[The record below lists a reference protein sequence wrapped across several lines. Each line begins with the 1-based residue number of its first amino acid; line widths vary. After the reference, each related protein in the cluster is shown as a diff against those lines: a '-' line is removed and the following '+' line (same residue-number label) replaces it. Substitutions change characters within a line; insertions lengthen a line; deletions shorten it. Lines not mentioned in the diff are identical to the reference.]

1 MRIARDDC
9 GGADLGHD
17 SARAPLGHALQEF
30 PIGRTIGGATVAACR
45 PAAPSDPLFMPSSSA
60 ASPAA
65 STPSPVADAADFS
78 LRKIAI
84 PAFGPSLLF
93 GLGEGAILP
102 IVPLT
107 ARDLGASVSMAAL
120 VVGLISLGSLLN
132 NIPASLITMRWGERW
147 AIVAAG
153 IWSALGMALC
163 LGTTHLG
170 LFGAG
175 CLMVGMSQAVYN
187 LARQSY
193 MTEAVPIMYR
203 ARALSTLGGV
213 MRIGMFAGPFL
224 AAAAV
229 HAFGLPAAY
238 VIGIVAVLGAA
249 AVGSRVPDLEAPPL
263 PPGQAAPEPVTLAS
277 TLRDHRRT
285 FLTLGLG
292 VVLVSAVRA
301 SRQAVIPLWADH
313 LMLAPAVAS
322 LIYGLAGGID
332 MLVFYPAGKVMD
344 HLGRRWVA
352 VPSMLIMGVAM
363 LLMPLT
369 NGFVTLL
376 IAALAI
382 GFGNGIGSGMIMTL
396 GADHSPRHG
405 RAHFLGVWR
414 LLSDIGSSCGPGLL
428 SFLAASLSL
437 GAGIATTGL
446 LGLVA
451 AAAMAWWI
459 PARRA
464 GSGAGGAPSSTP

>member
-1 MRIARDDC
+1 MPSPSAPP
-9 GGADLGHD
+9 D
-17 SARAPLGHALQEF
+17 SASHSE
-30 PIGRTIGGATVAACR
+30 
-45 PAAPSDPLFMPSSSA
+45 
-60 ASPAA
+60 
-65 STPSPVADAADFS
+65 FS
-78 LRKIAI
+78 LRKIAV

-102 IVPLT
+102 IIPLT
-107 ARDLGASVSMAAL
+107 ARDLGASVPMAAL
-120 VVGLISLGSLLN
+120 IVALISIGSLLN
-132 NIPASLITMRWGERW
+132 NIPASVITMRWGERW

-153 IWSALGMALC
+153 VWSGLGMALC
-163 LGTTHLG
+163 IWTQHLG
-170 LFGAG
+170 FFAAG
-175 CLMVGMSQAVYN
+175 CFMVGMSQAVYN

-193 MTEAVPIMYR
+193 MTEAVPIIYR

-224 AAAAV
+224 SAAAV
-229 HAFGLPAAY
+229 HAFGLGAAY
-238 VIGIVAVLGAA
+238 VVGIVAVLGAA
-249 AVGSRVPDLEAPPL
+249 AVGARLPDLKPPPP
-263 PPGQAAPEPVTLAS
+263 PPGEAEPASVTILS
-277 TLRDHRRT
+277 TLRDHRRV
-285 FLTLGLG
+285 FLTLGVG

-301 SRQAVIPLWADH
+301 SRQAVIPLWAEH
-313 LMLAPAVAS
+313 LALAPAVAS

-344 HLGRRWVA
+344 HKGRRWVA

-369 NGFVTLL
+369 TGFTTML

-414 LLSDIGSSCGPGLL
+414 LMSDIGASCGPALL
-428 SFLAASLSL
+428 SFLAGSLSL
-437 GAGIATTGL
+437 AAGIATTGL
-446 LGLVA
+446 IALLA
-451 AAAMAWWI
+451 AGTLAHWI
-459 PARRA
+459 PSRRA
-464 GSGAGGAPSSTP
+464 STRKETR

>member
-1 MRIARDDC
+1 M
-9 GGADLGHD
+9 
-17 SARAPLGHALQEF
+17 SSPPAPA
-30 PIGRTIGGATVAACR
+30 
-45 PAAPSDPLFMPSSSA
+45 SSA
-60 ASPAA
+60 
-65 STPSPVADAADFS
+65 STTFS
-78 LRKIAI
+78 LRKIAV

-93 GLGEGAILP
+93 GVGEGAILP

-120 VVGLISLGSLLN
+120 VVGLISIGSLLN

-147 AIVAAG
+147 AIVVAG
-153 IWSALGMALC
+153 IWSGLGMLLC
-163 LGTTHLG
+163 LWTSHLG
-170 LFGAG
+170 LFATG

-193 MTEAVPIMYR
+193 MSEAVPVIYR

-229 HAFGLPAAY
+229 HAFGLSAAY
-238 VIGIVAVLGAA
+238 VVGIIGVLGAA
-249 AVGSRVPDLEAPPL
+249 AVGARIPDLEAPPL
-263 PPGQAAPEPVTLAS
+263 AAGQSAPASATLFS
-277 TLRDHRRT
+277 TMKDHYRV
-285 FLTLGLG
+285 FLTVGIG

-301 SRQAVIPLWADH
+301 SRQAVIPLWAEH
-313 LMLAPAVAS
+313 LALAPAVAS

-344 HLGRRWVA
+344 HKGRRWVA
-352 VPSMLIMGVAM
+352 VPSMVIMGVAM

-369 NGFVTLL
+369 TGFATLL

-396 GADHSPRHG
+396 GADHAPRNG

-414 LLSDIGSSCGPGLL
+414 LMSDIGASGGPALL

-437 GAGIATTGL
+437 SAGVAVTGL
-446 LGLVA
+446 IALA
-451 AAAMAWWI
+451 AAGALAYWI
-459 PARRA
+459 PSRRA
-464 GSGAGGAPSSTP
+464 GGGTR

>member
-1 MRIARDDC
+1 M
-9 GGADLGHD
+9 
-17 SARAPLGHALQEF
+17 
-30 PIGRTIGGATVAACR
+30 
-45 PAAPSDPLFMPSSSA
+45 
-60 ASPAA
+60 
-65 STPSPVADAADFS
+65 
-78 LRKIAI
+78 

-93 GLGEGAILP
+93 GVGEGAILP

-120 VVGLISLGSLLN
+120 VVGLISIGSLLN

-147 AIVAAG
+147 AIVVAG

-163 LGTTHLG
+163 LWTSHLE
-170 LFGAG
+170 LFAAG

-193 MTEAVPIMYR
+193 MSEAVPVMYR

-238 VIGIVAVLGAA
+238 VVGIIGVLGAA
-249 AVGSRVPDLEAPPL
+249 AVGARIPDLEAPPV
-263 PPGQAAPEPVTLAS
+263 PAGHSAPASATLVS
-277 TLRDHRRT
+277 TLKDHRRV
-285 FLTLGLG
+285 FLTVGIG

-301 SRQAVIPLWADH
+301 SRQAVIPLWAEH
-313 LMLAPAVAS
+313 LALAPAVAS

-344 HLGRRWVA
+344 HKGRRWVA
-352 VPSMLIMGVAM
+352 VPSMVIMGVAM

-369 NGFVTLL
+369 TGFATLL

-414 LLSDIGSSCGPGLL
+414 LMSDIGASGGPALL
-428 SFLAASLSL
+428 SFLAATLSLS
-437 GAGIATTGL
+437 AGIAVTGL
-446 LGLVA
+446 IALA
-451 AAAMAWWI
+451 AAGALAYWI

-464 GSGAGGAPSSTP
+464 GVGSAVR

>member
-1 MRIARDDC
+1 
-9 GGADLGHD
+9 
-17 SARAPLGHALQEF
+17 
-30 PIGRTIGGATVAACR
+30 V
-45 PAAPSDPLFMPSSSA
+45 
-60 ASPAA
+60 
-65 STPSPVADAADFS
+65 
-78 LRKIAI
+78 

-120 VVGLISLGSLLN
+120 VVGLISIGSLLN

-147 AIVAAG
+147 AIVVAG

-163 LGTTHLG
+163 IWTSHLG
-170 LFGAG
+170 LFAAG

-193 MTEAVPIMYR
+193 MTEAVPVMYR

-229 HAFGLPAAY
+229 HVYGLQAAY
-238 VIGIVAVLGAA
+238 VVGIIGVLGAA
-249 AVGSRVPDLEAPPL
+249 AIGARIPDLEAPPL
-263 PPGQAAPEPVTLAS
+263 PAGQSVPVSATLFS
-277 TLRDHRRT
+277 TLRDHRRV
-285 FLTLGLG
+285 FLTVGLG

-301 SRQAVIPLWADH
+301 SRQAVIPLWAEH
-313 LMLAPAVAS
+313 LALAPAVAS
-322 LIYGLAGGID
+322 LIYGLSGGID

-344 HLGRRWVA
+344 HKGRRWVA
-352 VPSMLIMGVAM
+352 VPSMVIMGVAM

-369 NGFVTLL
+369 TGFVTLL

-414 LLSDIGSSCGPGLL
+414 LMSDIGASGGPALL

-437 GAGIATTGL
+437 SAGIAVTGL
-446 LGLVA
+446 IALA
-451 AAAMAWWI
+451 AAGALAHWI
-459 PARRA
+459 PSRRA
-464 GSGAGGAPSSTP
+464 GVGSAAR